1 MDPFGLRP
9 GERAALVAADG
20 SELSYRSLLRI
31 ANGYARLLPA
41 TRRGLVALVGD
52 REPGT
57 VAAYLAALKAGH
69 AVAWTGPPRTGGGGR
84 DLVERFA
91 PEIVIGPPEALRAVL
106 PPGRYRPLDD
116 GSVTYGVCA
125 AARAEPRPADLH
137 PGTDLLMVTS
147 GSISGGRGVRLSG
160 AALRHNAEAIR
171 EALAITAGA
180 RGATSLPLHYS
191 YGLSVLNS
199 HLSAGASL
207 LLDTSPPTGARFW
220 RAFAGAG
227 CDTFA
232 GLPLH
237 ADWLTRTRLPWDGV
251 ASLRAFTAAGGR
263 LPTPVA
269 RDLHLRLDKRGARL
283 LKMYGQTEA
292 TARITDAR
300 RGPAR
305 FEGRRA
311 AP

>member
-1 MDPFGLRP
+1 MSRRWPAGGARWTSGRWRSGREPFPGDPAAPRAAGDGPVRP
-9 GERAALVAADG
+9 APRRTAALVAADG
-20 SELSYRSLLRI
+20 SELSYRSLLRL

-69 AVAWTGPPRTGGGGR
+69 AVAWTDPPRTGGSGH

-125 AARAEPRPADLH
+125 AARAKPRPADLH

-180 RGATSLPLHYS
+180 RGATSLPLRYS
-191 YGLSVLNS
+191 YGLSVLT
-199 HLSAGASL
+199 SL
-207 LLDTSPPTGARFW
+207 DHSER
-220 RAFAGAG
+220 
-227 CDTFA
+227 
-232 GLPLH
+232 
-237 ADWLTRTRLPWDGV
+237 
-251 ASLRAFTAAGGR
+251 
-263 LPTPVA
+263 
-269 RDLHLRLDKRGARL
+269 
-283 LKMYGQTEA
+283 
-292 TARITDAR
+292 
-300 RGPAR
+300 
-305 FEGRRA
+305 
-311 AP
+311 